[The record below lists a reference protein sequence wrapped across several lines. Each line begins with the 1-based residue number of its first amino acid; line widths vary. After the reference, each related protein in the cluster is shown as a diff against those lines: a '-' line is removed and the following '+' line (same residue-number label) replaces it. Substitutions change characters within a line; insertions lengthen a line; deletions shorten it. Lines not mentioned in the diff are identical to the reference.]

1 MAGKNGKS
9 QLQNFVKGQ
18 LHDAQKRW
26 SGLENEAGKILKNLM
41 ARGQKSRKEMESL
54 LHKLNAH
61 DLNLLENP
69 TVKRFGKR
77 ANKASVEVRKR
88 LDTLHARVIE
98 VSGAAS
104 QNQIKEISRE
114 INRLSKKVDSLTGK
128 KADRDEVR
136 A

>member
-9 QLQNFVKGQ
+9 QLQNFVEGQ
-18 LHDAQKRW
+18 LHEAQKRW
-26 SGLENEAGKILKNLM
+26 NGLENEAGKVLKNLV
-41 ARGQKSRKEMESL
+41 ARGQKSRKELENL

-69 TVKRFGKR
+69 TVKQLGKR

-98 VSGAAS
+98 VSGVAS
-104 QNQIKEISRE
+104 QNQVREISRE
-114 INRLSKKVDSLTGK
+114 INRLSKKVDSLAGK
-128 KADRDEVR
+128 KTDRDEVR